1 MIEFFESLRKIETI
15 MMRAIGPKLH
25 ELGFSKADIFILARV
40 HFKKEARMSELARMV
55 GIPASSVTGIVDR
68 LEKRN
73 LVIREN
79 DLVDRRSI
87 IIRGT
92 PELSKVA
99 EHIFSIGNDVFA
111 ELLKPAPEELVTR
124 ISEDLDKLY
133 GYISQE
139 NNDGDS
145 VKK

>member
-1 MIEFFESLRKIETI
+1 MIEFFESLRKIEII
-15 MMRAIGPKLH
+15 MMRAIGPKLQ
-25 ELGFSKADIFILARV
+25 ELGFSKAEIFILVRL

-92 PELSKVA
+92 PELQKIV

-111 ELLKPAPEELVTR
+111 EVLRPAPESLVRR
-124 ISEDLDKLY
+124 ISEDLTELY
-133 GYISQE
+133 GYISME
-139 NNDGDS
+139 NDDGDS
-145 VKK
+145 VK

>member
-25 ELGFSKADIFILARV
+25 EVGFSKPEIFILARLY
-40 HFKKEARMSELARMV
+40 FKKEARMSELARMV
-55 GIPASSVTGIVDR
+55 GMPASSVTSIIDR

-73 LVIREN
+73 IVIREN
-79 DLVDRRSI
+79 DTNDRRSI

-92 PELSKVA
+92 PELRKNV

-111 ELLKPAPEELVTR
+111 EVLKPAPESLVNRLTD
-124 ISEDLDKLY
+124 DLNELY
-133 GYISQE
+133 GYISNE
-139 NNDGDS
+139 NNDGSPID
-145 VKK
+145 K